1 MLGHNHTGQHFLNT
15 IIELQHQEADRLMRY
30 VIGFFFLLG
39 VGFSVPYNTWILSV
53 PLGGLCA
60 IAFFMAQFL
69 SPESNASRW
78 IASAVI
84 PIFTAQFVYQLHGS
98 LDPHVFYF
106 IGTTVLLIYQ
116 DWKLYIAST
125 AIFFLHLALFFV
137 LQSTEPIPD
146 YLINAKYL
154 TLNNSF
160 PHFFGGVAHAVLC
173 VWWAK
178 LFQARAQ
185 KSANQIGQM
194 EHYVTEV
201 TKQKDLI
208 ERANVALDTQLEE
221 KHEKLRDAH
230 DKLRVKD
237 QETDAIR
244 QALKSE
250 ITAITQEKDHQINEL
265 ARIKSVF
272 DPIKEQADRYRN
284 LYDNSSMMMFI
295 TNANGIIKEI
305 NSSAQITLGYPPTEV
320 IGKSITEWVSI
331 EQLAQQAI
339 AIGNKLQKTLAP
351 TIEVFFASTDEQF
364 WDFKHHNGSSL
375 PIKLNWVA
383 LKNDADVT
391 IGYIGL
397 AEVNSYLAEKDRR
410 ILQLEQEIA
419 ASGAQIRQNIDELA
433 SINESFRK
441 SNQQIKQREDF
452 LSTVINNL
460 PVAVYTKNPN
470 DDYKYT
476 LINNKFNEFFNAEGE
491 FVGKTVFD
499 LFAQDLAEKID
510 ADDRKVVT
518 SGQLLTN
525 EVVEINKKQIEFRKV
540 PIFNEQGGVEMLL
553 GIAQDVTDLRNAQQI
568 FETIAE
574 SSPIPLVI
582 TSLENGTILYINQPL
597 SDVMHYSKADV
608 IGKPSPNYYY
618 KPEVRQQLL
627 ELIQKQGYISNFEC
641 QFVKKDGTVF
651 WAYLNMRVGYLFDQ
665 RCLIGGLIDID
676 QQKKTQE
683 LIRAGQTRLAEI
695 LEIAELGSWE
705 LDLRSM
711 KMNFDRRH
719 SGWLEG
725 GNKTVAQPITL
736 LFNDFLNRYLGSNEQ
751 TAIQNLVE
759 VLVKGEKLTQN
770 RIDYQL
776 TDQAGKVH
784 YLSANLKGI
793 QDHLG
798 KSIRVVATVQDITMR
813 MLFEKTVVESE
824 TRLTDAANMAGL
836 SVWELDLVN
845 NNLYL
850 DARYAKILN
859 LSDIKETNLMPAEYF
874 ISNHLLPN
882 DAELVSGKFYELG
895 ASADESNF
903 LEFEYHVLTTDKLVR
918 DVFTVARVKLEEGK
932 AVKIIGTTQDI
943 TEKKTY
949 QEVLK
954 RSEEEL
960 KIAQAKVNDALRIA
974 SLAVWELD
982 LASVLI
988 TFDRLHSQWI
998 GVSIAE
1004 NETHTE
1010 PLLEFAGKYV
1020 YPEDIPKIQSE
1031 LEFAMTRTE
1040 NASLR
1045 TFEYRLHN
1053 PELGLR
1059 SMLVTGSVI
1068 VEEGKA
1074 TRVIGTT
1081 QDITDRRV
1089 MEEQLATSQRR
1100 FEAMANNVPG
1110 IIYQLIIRPDNSR
1123 QYTYISP
1130 AVKTIIGLAPEDII
1144 RDHNTLD
1151 DRVSSDVPIPGYEDV
1166 KPLAIQ
1172 HIPLKFESKV
1182 FLDDGT
1188 FKWGE
1193 LNGQLELLE
1202 NDNLLVNGVI
1212 VDITERKLAD
1222 AEREA
1227 RQLRVEKQE
1236 EAISLL
1242 GKSKIIAAGDEVLA
1256 FQQIAEISTTALDV
1270 ALIDIWFFNEL
1281 QNEATT
1287 QIIFDSRIFEFGT
1300 KEVRNAVD
1308 YPNYFEAVR
1317 SGNVLNIQYANYDP
1331 RTSELRESVLTVQ
1344 GINSILI
1351 VPIRK
1356 RGQQIGFL
1364 EFNHSG
1370 VAKKFTEDE
1379 EGFALSISEI
1389 VTLALEAKDRQEAL
1403 NELRISNATFNSL
1416 QTAVPGVVYQFK
1428 RENGVPSFPFIS
1440 EKSEQIFGLP
1450 AEVIMKDYH
1459 ALNSQIHPED
1469 MPSFQQALQTSIQN
1483 SSLLNWEGR
1492 GIRPDGREIWFQTLG
1507 SGEWINE
1514 NTYIANGLILD
1525 ITDRKKIEIEKERTQ
1540 ERIIIQDSAIKEL
1553 TQSEFISEGTVDNH
1567 YEMIAQAV
1575 VSILKAN
1582 ACFFMFADETY
1593 QALTITDSFD
1603 NDLMEF
1609 LHPNIVVL
1617 EKDTPI
1623 FFSHILNE
1631 RSIVLNDVT
1640 ENEELYLEGKFYFD
1654 QFDVK
1659 SFLSA
1664 SIIRNGRISG
1674 IIGVEHRQKTRTWQ
1688 FDEINF
1694 LQGVAEII
1702 SISLESKARNQTLQA
1717 LQTKESELTELNQ
1730 QLSGLVEA
1738 RTQALSELQTTQQHL
1753 VQSEKMASLGQLV
1766 AGVAHEINTP
1776 ISAVKASTRNLFR
1789 TLPVVLTEVPTLL
1802 RHLSKDDADLFVEL
1816 VQQSANQNQDLTTQE
1831 ERQYRMQVKQILDEN
1846 DIDNSFELAKELV
1859 EVRIIDN
1866 LERFIN
1872 LFNHPQSGEIIDKV
1886 YKLGQFKKNME
1897 NIDLAAEKTARVARA
1912 LKNYSRVQTS
1922 ETFTEI
1928 FIHESIETILTIY
1941 SNQLKYGI
1949 AVEKTYE
1956 PLMKPVPVF
1965 PDEIGQVWT
1974 NIINNAIQAM
1984 KGKGKL
1990 IIDVHTEGEN
2000 AVVNITD
2007 NGPGIPNDIINRI
2020 FEPFFTT
2027 KPQGEGTG
2035 LGLDICRKIVEK
2047 HSGVI
2052 QVESEPGKT
2061 TFIVTLPMK
2070 QDQAQVIA
2078 ISETE
2083 TTTA

>member
-78 IASAVI
+78 VASAVI

-146 YLINAKYL
+146 YLINAKHL
-154 TLNNSF
+154 TMNNSF

-178 LFQARAQ
+178 LFQERAQ

-201 TKQKDLI
+201 TKQKDLT

-221 KHEKLRDAH
+221 KHEKLREAN

-250 ITAITQEKDHQINEL
+250 ITAITQEKEHQVNEL
-265 ARIKSVF
+265 ARIKALF

-284 LYDNSSMMMFI
+284 LYDNSYLMMFI
-295 TNANGIIKEI
+295 TDSNGIIREI
-305 NSSAQITLGYPPTEV
+305 NSATQVNLGYPTAEV
-320 IGKSITEWVSI
+320 IGKSITEWVSE
-331 EQLAQQAI
+331 EQLAQQAV
-339 AIGNKLQKTLAP
+339 AIGNKLQKTLTP
-351 TIEVFFASTDEQF
+351 TVEVFFATTDEQF
-364 WDFKHHNGSSL
+364 WDLKHHNGSTVPVRL
-375 PIKLNWVA
+375 YWVA
-383 LKNDADVT
+383 LKNESDET
-391 IGYIGL
+391 IGNIGL
-397 AEVNSYLAEKDRR
+397 AEINTHLAEKELR
-410 ILQLEQEIA
+410 ILELEQEITA
-419 ASGAQIRQNIDELA
+419 REEQISQNISELA
-433 SINESFRK
+433 SINESIRK

-452 LSTVINNL
+452 LTTIINNL
-460 PVAVYTKNPN
+460 PVAVYTKNPL

-476 LINNKFNEFFNAEGE
+476 LINNKFNEFFNAEGN
-491 FVGKTVFD
+491 FIGKSVFD
-499 LFAQDLAEKID
+499 LFDQATAQKID
-510 ADDRKVVT
+510 ADDRKVVS
-518 SGQLLTN
+518 SGQMLTN
-525 EVVEINKKQIEFRKV
+525 EVIEINKKQIEFRKV
-540 PIFNEQGGVEMLL
+540 PIFNEQGSVEMLL
-553 GIAQDVTDLRNAQQI
+553 GIAQDVTELRNAQQV

-597 SDVMHYSKADV
+597 SDVMQYTREDV

-676 QQKKTQE
+676 QQKKAQE

-695 LEIAELGSWE
+695 LDIAELGSWE

-725 GNKTVAQPITL
+725 GNKSVIQPITL
-736 LFNDFLNRYLGSNEQ
+736 VFNDFLNHYLANHEQ
-751 TAIQNLVE
+751 TTFQNLIE
-759 VLVKGEKLTQN
+759 ALVKGEKLPQN
-770 RIDYQL
+770 RISYQL
-776 TDQAGKVH
+776 TDKAGKVH
-784 YLSANLKGI
+784 HLSANIKGI
-793 QDHLG
+793 QDQLG
-798 KSIRVVATVQDITMR
+798 KTIRVVATVQDITMR
-813 MLFEKTVVESE
+813 MLFEKTVLESE

-836 SVWELDLVN
+836 SVWELDLAT

-850 DARYAKILN
+850 DARYGKILN
-859 LSDIKETNLMPAEYF
+859 LPDIKDTNLMPADEF
-874 ISNHLLPN
+874 ITHHLAPE
-882 DAELVSGKFYELG
+882 DAEFVSAKFQDLA
-895 ASADESNF
+895 ASVDESKV
-903 LEFEYHVLTTDKLVR
+903 LEFEYQVLTTDKTFR
-918 DVFTVARVKLEEGK
+918 DVFTVARVKLLDGNP
-932 AVKIIGTTQDI
+932 VKIIGTTQDI
-943 TEKKTY
+943 TEEKGY
-949 QEVLK
+949 QEILK
-954 RSEEEL
+954 QSEEQL

-982 LASVLI
+982 LTTVHI
-988 TFDRLHSQWI
+988 TFDPLHSRWI
-998 GVSIAE
+998 GVNIAE
-1004 NETHTE
+1004 NETHTV
-1010 PLLEFAGKYV
+1010 PLLEFAGTFV

-1031 LEFAMTRTE
+1031 LEFAMTRTDNSE
-1040 NASLR
+1040 LR
-1045 TFEYRLHN
+1045 TFEYRLNN

-1059 SMLVTGSVI
+1059 NMLVTGSVI
-1068 VEEGKA
+1068 VENGVA
-1074 TRVIGTT
+1074 IRVLGTT
-1081 QDITDRRV
+1081 QDITERRV
-1089 MEEQLATSQRR
+1089 MEEQLSTSQRR

-1130 AVKTIIGLAPEDII
+1130 AVKVLVGIEPHDII
-1144 RDHNTLD
+1144 RDHRVLD
-1151 DRVSSDVPIPGYEDV
+1151 DRVSPEVSIPGYEDV
-1166 KPLAIQ
+1166 KPLALQ
-1172 HIPLKFESKV
+1172 QIPLKFETKV
-1182 FLDDGT
+1182 ILDDGT

-1193 LNGQLELLE
+1193 LNGQLELLD

-1212 VDITERKLAD
+1212 IDITERKIAE

-1227 RQLRVEKQE
+1227 RQYRAEKQD
-1236 EAISLL
+1236 EAITLL
-1242 GKSKIIAAGDEVLA
+1242 GKSEIIASGDASLA
-1256 FQQIAEISTTALDV
+1256 FQQIAELTTSALEV
-1270 ALIDIWFFNEL
+1270 ALFGIWFFNEED
-1281 QNEATT
+1281 NETT
-1287 QIIFDSRIFEFGT
+1287 AQIIFDSRVLEFQSNV
-1300 KEVRNAVD
+1300 VRKAVN
-1308 YPNYFEAVR
+1308 YPNYFEALR
-1317 SGNVLNIQYANYDP
+1317 SGNIINVHYANYDP
-1331 RTSELRESVLTVQ
+1331 RTSELRDEVWSVH

-1351 VPIRK
+1351 VPVRK
-1356 RGQQIGFL
+1356 RGRQIGYL
-1364 EFNHSG
+1364 EVNHSG
-1370 VAKKFTEDE
+1370 IAKKFTEDE
-1379 EGFALSISEI
+1379 EAFALSISEI
-1389 VTLALEAKDRQEAL
+1389 VTLTLEAKDRQDAL
-1403 NELRISNATFNSL
+1403 NALKISNTTFNSL
-1416 QTAVPGVVYQFK
+1416 QKAVPGIVYQFK
-1428 RENGVPSFPFIS
+1428 LENGVPSFPFIS
-1440 EKSEQIFGLP
+1440 EKAEEIFGLP
-1450 AEVIMKDYH
+1450 AEVIMDDYH
-1459 ALNSQIHPED
+1459 TLNSQIHPDD
-1469 MPSFQQALQTSIQN
+1469 MPSFQEELQISIQN
-1483 SSLLNWEGR
+1483 MSLLNWEGR

-1514 NTYIANGLILD
+1514 NLYIANGLILD
-1525 ITDRKKIEIEKERTQ
+1525 ITDRKTIEIERERTQ

-1553 TQSEFISEGTVDNH
+1553 AQSEFISDGTIDEH
-1567 YEMIAQAV
+1567 YEMIIQAV
-1575 VSILKAN
+1575 ASILEASY
-1582 ACFFMFADETY
+1582 CFLMFADDNYESLSVTL
-1593 QALTITDSFD
+1593 AFD
-1603 NDLMEF
+1603 NDVMET
-1609 LHPNIVVL
+1609 LHPEMTVL
-1617 EKDTPI
+1617 EKDNPV
-1623 FFSHILNE
+1623 FFHTILHE

-1640 ENEELYLEGKFYFD
+1640 ENEDLYREGSFYFD
-1654 QFDVK
+1654 QFNIK

-1674 IIGVEHRQKTRTWQ
+1674 IIGIEQRNTTRSWQ
-1688 FDEINF
+1688 FDEVNF
-1694 LQGVAEII
+1694 LQGIAEII

-1717 LQTKESELTELNQ
+1717 LQAKETELTELNQ
-1730 QLSGLVEA
+1730 QLTGLVDA
-1738 RTQALSELQTTQQHL
+1738 RTQALNELQTAQQQL

-1789 TLPVVLTEVPTLL
+1789 TLPVVLTEVPSLL
-1802 RHLSKDDADLFVEL
+1802 RHLSNDDADLFVEL

-1831 ERQYRMQVKQILDEN
+1831 ERQYRMKVKQILDDY

-1866 LERFIN
+1866 LERFIS

-1922 ETFTEI
+1922 ETFTEV
-1928 FIHESIETILTIY
+1928 FLHESIDTILTIY
-1941 SNQLKYGI
+1941 ANQLKYGI
-1949 AVEKTYE
+1949 AVEKNFE
-1956 PLMKPVPVF
+1956 PMMKPVPVF

-1990 IIDVHTEGEN
+1990 ILDIHTEGEN
-2000 AVVNITD
+2000 AVVKITD
-2007 NGPGIPNDIINRI
+2007 NGPGIPQDIINRI

-2047 HSGVI
+2047 HSGTIKVD
-2052 QVESEPGKT
+2052 SEPGRT
-2061 TFIVTLPMK
+2061 TFIVSLPLK
-2070 QDQAQVIA
+2070 QEQVA
-2078 ISETE
+2078 PVTENE
-2083 TTTA
+2083 TTLA